1 MDPTVLTNILGLIDY
16 VALAAAALWGAY
28 CVLVVWRR
36 VQRSRFRDE
45 DSQAEFLDRLDES
58 LAAGDFEGAM
68 ELCEDDPRAMPQLVV
83 LALSNRDLGYAQL
96 RYVLAD
102 RFQRDILSDLEYR
115 LSWVQT
121 VIKSAPML
129 GLFGTVLG
137 MVGAFAKLASG
148 DKVEPSALAGD
159 ISFALYTT
167 AFGLAI
173 AIPLIWAT
181 ASINVRIRKLEDLVG
196 LGMKRFLEA
205 LKPVL
210 SGTSARG

>member
-1 MDPTVLTNILGLIDY
+1 MDPTILTDILGMIDY
-16 VALAAAALWGAY
+16 AALGAAALWGAY

-36 VQRSRFRDE
+36 IHRSRFRDE

-58 LAAGDFEGAM
+58 LAVGDFDGAM
-68 ELCEDDPRAMPQLVV
+68 EMCEDDPRAMPQLVV
-83 LALSNRDLGYAQL
+83 LALANRDLGYSQL

-148 DKVEPSALAGD
+148 DKVEPAALAGD
-159 ISFALYTT
+159 ISLHS
-167 AFGLAI
+167 
-173 AIPLIWAT
+173 IPRPVDWRCHSADLAT
-181 ASINVRIRKLEDLVG
+181 ASINAHSQIRRFGGPGFETLW
-196 LGMKRFLEA
+196 KR
-205 LKPVL
+205 
-210 SGTSARG
+210 